1 MITADLIAEFIVRA
15 GVIYLAAFL
24 TDRGEK
30 LGGFSGKV
38 AYFSSM
44 ALLMSVFHTGL

>member
-1 MITADLIAEFIVRA
+1 MITIDLITEFIVRTCA
-15 GVIYLAAFL
+15 IYLAAFIA
-24 TDRGEK
+24 DRGEK
-30 LGGFSGKV
+30 LGGVSGKI

>member
-1 MITADLIAEFIVRA
+1 MITADLIAKFIVRA

-24 TDRGEK
+24 TNSGEK
-30 LGGFSGKV
+30 RGGISGKI

-44 ALLMSVFHTGL
+44 ALLMSVFRTGP